1 VAESSTEKK
10 IIVGSIIAEK
20 KGAIGTIL
28 ISNPNKM
35 NAMSV
40 QMWTDLPKAIR
51 AFDADPEVRVI
62 VIVGQGEK
70 AFVSGADISQF
81 DTLRSSPETQLAYED
96 AVSDSMN
103 APVECS
109 KPVIAQIRGFCFGG
123 GLGLAAACDIRICT
137 EDATFRMPAARLG
150 LGYGHKGI
158 NRFTNIIGLANATD
172 IFVTAR
178 RFDAHDALRMGFVS
192 RVCQGDEIDAV
203 IAEYTKLIAENA
215 PLTMAASKFNIRQV
229 CAQPDEQDLKR
240 AVEMVK
246 ACFAS
251 DDFKEGRAAF
261 LEKRPAQF
269 KGR

>member
-1 VAESSTEKK
+1 MAEILTAKN
-10 IIVGSIIAEK
+10 
-20 KGAIGTIL
+20 GAVGTIT
-28 ISNPNKM
+28 ISNPTKM

-62 VIVGQGEK
+62 VIAGVGDK

-81 DTLRSSPETQLAYED
+81 DKLRSSAKTQDDYD
-96 AVSDSMN
+96 NAVADSMV

-109 KPVIAQIRGFCFGG
+109 KPVIAKIRGFCFGG
-123 GLGLAAACDIRICT
+123 GLGLAAACDIRICS

-158 NRFTNIIGLANATD
+158 KRFTDIIGLANATD

-178 RFDAHDALRMGFVS
+178 RFDAQDALRMGFVS
-192 RVCQGDEIDAV
+192 RVCAGNEIDAV
-203 IAEYTKLIAENA
+203 VDQYTKMIAENA
-215 PLTMAASKFNIRQV
+215 PLTVAASKFNIRQV
-229 CAQPDEQDLKR
+229 CAHPDEQDMER
-240 AVEMVK
+240 AVQMVK
-246 ACFAS
+246 NCFAS
-251 DDFKEGRAAF
+251 EDFKEGRTAF
-261 LEKRPAQF
+261 MEKRPAQF